1 MTPNEFIRAEVE
13 EMADIESSVL
23 RILSGYKSHP
33 QKTPEYSITDSD
45 TMLGWKSP
53 TEIQRLPG
61 SMWRV
66 GAIGDGNCMIHSILF
81 AASPSYQLENN
92 TYRAHI
98 AKQIRHEL
106 NSRITELK
114 AIADILYSD
123 IGGAMALDESFEILT
138 AHISSELNLEMG
150 PVICRLYGLNFLGIK
165 VVENTIKPLIATYTD
180 GRYNP
185 DLPSII
191 VNYRAGRATN
201 IGEKDAAKPMIG
213 HYESIVLGDVMPK
226 SKSISTF
233 VPATTYMFHPGDHQ
247 LTPLLT
253 AFERLKQAMGEE
265 ALALRIQ
272 VRNATPP
279 LSRPT
284 IHISSGSRSRSS
296 TRKRSTASSGRSRKR
311 SSSKR

>member
-1 MTPNEFIRAEVE
+1 
-13 EMADIESSVL
+13 MAYIESSVL
-23 RILSGYKSHP
+23 RILSKYKSHP
-33 QKTPEYSITDSD
+33 QKTPEYSITTSD
-45 TMLGWKSP
+45 DMLGWTSP
-53 TEIQRLPG
+53 TKIQRLPD

-81 AASPSYQLENN
+81 AASPSYRMENN

-106 NSRITELK
+106 NSRIPELE

-123 IGGAMALDESFEILT
+123 IGGAMALEESFEILT
-138 AHISSELNLEMG
+138 EHISSELNLEMG
-150 PVICRLYGLNFLGIK
+150 PVICRLYGLNFLGVK
-165 VVENTIKPLIATYTD
+165 VVENEIKPLVATYTD

-201 IGEKDAAKPMIG
+201 IGEKNAAKPMIG

-226 SKSISTF
+226 SKSLATF

-253 AFERLKQAMGEE
+253 AFERLKQAMDEE

-284 IHISSGSRSRSS
+284 IHISSGSRSKSRSS